1 MFVTVSCKFVN
12 NHLPLHQ
19 QKTIKMILLTT
30 AICAI
35 HAFSLPIN
43 NGSILFK
50 KKSPCHPVWGA
61 RGLQAT
67 MAFFHSIFSERESFA
82 MINRDEDDE
91 ERDRLQ
97 RHLRGVDDVRDVLPS
112 LRASPPIRGVRV
124 GTYPSSHQSRG
135 ASLEWYRL
143 P

>member
-1 MFVTVSCKFVN
+1 MMGFTHNNRSYNIKGVKVGLGVRLNCSLSVMFVFFVR
-12 NHLPLHQ
+12 
-19 QKTIKMILLTT
+19 
-30 AICAI
+30 
-35 HAFSLPIN
+35 
-43 NGSILFK
+43 

-61 RGLQAT
+61 RGFQAT

>member
-1 MFVTVSCKFVN
+1 MIGFTHNNKSYNVKGVKVGLGGRPNCSLSVMFVFFVR
-12 NHLPLHQ
+12 
-19 QKTIKMILLTT
+19 
-30 AICAI
+30 
-35 HAFSLPIN
+35 
-43 NGSILFK
+43 

-61 RGLQAT
+61 RGFQAT

-97 RHLRGVDDVRDVLPS
+97 RHLRGVDDVRDVLPN

>member
-1 MFVTVSCKFVN
+1 MIGFTHNNKSYNIKGGKVGLGVRPNCSLSVMFVFFVR
-12 NHLPLHQ
+12 
-19 QKTIKMILLTT
+19 
-30 AICAI
+30 
-35 HAFSLPIN
+35 
-43 NGSILFK
+43 

-61 RGLQAT
+61 RGFQAT

-124 GTYPSSHQSRG
+124 GTYPSSHQSQG

>member
-1 MFVTVSCKFVN
+1 MLTSN
-12 NHLPLHQ
+12 DWIYPQ
-19 QKTIKMILLTT
+19 QQELQYQGGESRVRAEAQLQLIGNVRFLVR
-30 AICAI
+30 
-35 HAFSLPIN
+35 
-43 NGSILFK
+43 

-61 RGLQAT
+61 RGFQAT